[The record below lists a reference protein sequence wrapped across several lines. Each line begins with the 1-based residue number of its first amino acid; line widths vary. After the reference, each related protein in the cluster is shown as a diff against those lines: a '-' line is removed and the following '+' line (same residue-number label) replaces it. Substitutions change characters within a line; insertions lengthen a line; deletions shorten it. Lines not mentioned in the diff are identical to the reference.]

1 MVSGPFREPRRNTSI
16 SCPRPLQAAADPCS
30 RRNFA
35 VNHPARARRQ
45 EKVADFQATLLRSS
59 VDPGHGITCQRFIL
73 LTVTQEDQAPPP
85 TTLLFTGNPRNSRR
99 YNHHRENFWPSCRSP
114 APSPATE
121 PLCSCSPLPGHSI
134 WVVFTDLFCRN
145 SRRRRC
151 QVAPYLLS
159 N

>member
-1 MVSGPFREPRRNTSI
+1 MQSPEFRCESSRQSKKTGE
-16 SCPRPLQAAADPCS
+16 SCRFPS
-30 RRNFA
+30 
-35 VNHPARARRQ
+35 HPPAIQ
-45 EKVADFQATLLRSS
+45 CRSW
-59 VDPGHGITCQRFIL
+59 
-73 LTVTQEDQAPPP
+73 
-85 TTLLFTGNPRNSRR
+85 PRNHVPEIHLAYGDTRRPSPAANHVSVHRKSPQSRR
-99 YNHHRENFWPSCRSP
+99 YNHHRENFWLSCRSP